1 MSKQRSGWISRRGQV
16 DAEAA
21 IDQVIDRQP
30 QAGEQ
35 VQQLLD
41 DQIEDS
47 PYQARRPF
55 SADSVED
62 LAQGM
67 REAGFQGV
75 LIVRPH
81 NDPFKRRRGLVQL
94 VYGHRRRAA
103 WRLISAE
110 RSEPCMLPVVVR
122 EVSDER
128 MLTIGA
134 QENLQRKD
142 LDPIEEAQ
150 IVAWHEHAF
159 FDKNQAQIGAL
170 LGKSS
175 DWVSVR
181 SRIHKLPDGLK
192 ERIRQR
198 PRAISQL
205 LELAPLYAQQQ
216 ATVLELAD
224 RVVHENLTLDAI
236 RALVRGYERPQRRES
251 SRAETIDRR
260 GATMNVQEITNN
272 STELLTPPIRDKRH
286 EHRGAATSKQE
297 APDPQSTPIRSIRQG
312 DRSDAAWTEADIS
325 PLDPT
330 TTSLHDD
337 TLLQKAADALTILAA
352 RADQLAVDVRNE
364 QALDRAERALNE
376 IRRSFTLHRAVPAG
390 NPAHA
395 D

>member
-1 MSKQRSGWISRRGQV
+1 MSKQRGAWISRRGQA

-35 VQQLLD
+35 VQPLLD

-47 PYQARRPF
+47 PYQARQLF
-55 SADSVED
+55 SDESVED

-75 LIVRPH
+75 LIVRTH
-81 NDPFKRRRGLVQL
+81 GDLAKRRRGLVQL

-103 WRLISAE
+103 WRLICAE
-110 RSEPCMLPVVVR
+110 RGQPCLLPVVVR
-122 EVSDER
+122 EISDEQ

-134 QENLQRKD
+134 QENLQRQD
-142 LDPIEEAQ
+142 LDPVEEAQ
-150 IVAWHEHAF
+150 IVAWHEQVF
-159 FDKNQAQIGAL
+159 FDKNQAQLGAM

-181 SRIHKLPDGLK
+181 SRIHKLPDRLK
-192 ERIRQR
+192 DCLRKR
-198 PRAISQL
+198 PRAIAQI
-205 LELAPLYAQQQ
+205 LELGPLFTQQRDV
-216 ATVLELAD
+216 ALALAD
-224 RVVHENLTLDAI
+224 RVVQENLTLARI
-236 RALVRGYERPQRRES
+236 RALVRGYERPEVREAAGMGS
-251 SRAETIDRR
+251 AERR
-260 GATMNVQEITNN
+260 GAATKVQEFTNN
-272 STELLTPPIRDKRH
+272 LGERPERSARDKRH
-286 EHRGAATSKQE
+286 EHRGAATSNLE
-297 APDPQSTPIRSIRQG
+297 TP
-312 DRSDAAWTEADIS
+312 DAAWTEADIS

-337 TLLQKAADALTILAA
+337 ILLQKAADALTILAA
-352 RADQLAVDVRNE
+352 HADQLAVDVRNE

-376 IRRSFTLHRAVPAG
+376 VRRSFARRTIASPA
-390 NPAHA
+390 AT